1 MARLKAHRRVMKFLK
16 NVLKKMFAL
25 AENMEIPEQQ
35 NMFSPMEAPSPFF
48 SKSLDSGYNSIN
60 TNKVTKPKEQNN
72 NMVWIKSKCQ
82 NYLPRHD
89 GEDYDLGPFW
99 LSAESEYWPC
109 KKKTLEKVD
118 INCRINT
125 NEDFLKHV
133 IKLVYNSFQESSH
146 RVDGT
151 TDHLVGN
158 IKSILSV
165 YTNEALVSNENQISL
180 CDMTPEWEVFIID
193 VGNAQKY
200 TKYTDLMHKIHQ
212 GILDL
217 GDESSRLKFTAKQ
230 NSHIMHFDSKERRRD
245 MILQK
250 LNLKRRTKKMETCIT
265 TRNQDISITFHF
277 IE

>member
-1 MARLKAHRRVMKFLK
+1 M
-16 NVLKKMFAL
+16 

-35 NMFSPMEAPSPFF
+35 NMFSPMEAPSPLF
-48 SKSLDSGYNSIN
+48 SKSLDSGYNSLNSIKIN
-60 TNKVTKPKEQNN
+60 SPKEQNN
-72 NMVWIKSKCQ
+72 NMVWIKSKSQ
-82 NYLPRHD
+82 NNLPSH

-125 NEDFLKHV
+125 TEDFLTHV
-133 IKLVYNSFQESSH
+133 IKLVYDSFQDSCH

-165 YTNEALVSNENQISL
+165 YTNETLVSNENQISS

-193 VGNAQKY
+193 VDNVHPDK
-200 TKYTDLMHKIHQ
+200 THH

-230 NSHIMHFDSKERRRD
+230 NTHIMYFDSKERRRE
-245 MILQK
+245 MVLQK
-250 LNLKRRTKKMETCIT
+250 LNLKKRTKKTETCIAAE
-265 TRNQDISITFHF
+265 NQNMSITFHF
-277 IE
+277 TE

>member
-1 MARLKAHRRVMKFLK
+1 
-16 NVLKKMFAL
+16 MFIM

-48 SKSLDSGYNSIN
+48 SKSLDSGYNS
-60 TNKVTKPKEQNN
+60 TNSNKITSPKEQNN
-72 NMVWIKSKCQ
+72 NMVWTKSKCQ
-82 NYLPRHD
+82 NNPPSH
-89 GEDYDLGPFW
+89 GEEYDLGPFW

-125 NEDFLKHV
+125 NEDFLKQI
-133 IKLVYNSFQESSH
+133 IKLVYDSFQDSCH

-151 TDHLVGN
+151 TDHLVGY
-158 IKSILSV
+158 IKHILSV
-165 YTNEALVSNENQISL
+165 HTNESLVSNENQISL

-193 VGNAQKY
+193 VDNVHPDKTY
-200 TKYTDLMHKIHQ
+200 H

-230 NSHIMHFDSKERRRD
+230 NSHVMHFDLKERRRE
-245 MILQK
+245 MVLQR
-250 LNLKRRTKKMETCIT
+250 LNLKQRSKKMETCIAT
-265 TRNQDISITFHF
+265 TNQDMSIKFHF
-277 IE
+277 TE

>member
-1 MARLKAHRRVMKFLK
+1 MARLKVRRRVVKFLK
-16 NVLKKMFAL
+16 NVLKNMFTM

-48 SKSLDSGYNSIN
+48 SKSLDSGYNSSN
-60 TNKVTKPKEQNN
+60 TNRVTSRKQQNN
-72 NMVWIKSKCQ
+72 NMVWIKSKYQ
-82 NYLPRHD
+82 NNLPCH

-133 IKLVYNSFQESSH
+133 IKLVYISFQDSCH

-151 TDHLVGN
+151 LDHLVGN

-165 YTNEALVSNENQISL
+165 YTNEALASNENQISL

-193 VGNAQKY
+193 VDNVHPDKTY
-200 TKYTDLMHKIHQ
+200 HV
-212 GILDL
+212 ILDL

-230 NSHIMHFDSKERRRD
+230 NSHVMHFDLKERRRE
-245 MILQK
+245 MVLQR
-250 LNLKRRTKKMETCIT
+250 LNLKQRSKKMETCIAT
-265 TRNQDISITFHF
+265 TNQDMSIKFHF
-277 IE
+277 TE